1 MGLLLDAWD
10 KAATREGGELAIDI
24 DDHSQ
29 RLTLDI
35 VTSLAFNKDF
45 KQVEGIDAQLNGEG
59 DAGSR
64 KGGGRGGHVSVPFRA
79 RVRVPRGLHR

>member
-1 MGLLLDAWD
+1 
-10 KAATREGGELAIDI
+10 LAIDI

-45 KQVEGIDAQLNGEG
+45 KQVEV
-59 DAGSR
+59 
-64 KGGGRGGHVSVPFRA
+64 GGCTAVECS
-79 RVRVPRGLHR
+79 

>member
-1 MGLLLDAWD
+1 MDAWE
-10 KAATREGGELAIDI
+10 KAAKNEPSGALAIDI

-45 KQVEGIDAQLNGEG
+45 KQVEGIDAQLNGG
-59 DAGSR
+59 
-64 KGGGRGGHVSVPFRA
+64 PA
-79 RVRVPRGLHR
+79 RTTPSSPASSTRTITPARSWANCSSPRCRS